1 VSSTSTSERACARCP
16 HVLGRT
22 CCEVDGGEQLATL
35 TWPDVDR
42 ISAATG
48 LPARAFA
55 EVEWLSVEEAQAYE
69 SRRPL
74 YHGYFARGPARLTL
88 KRRHSACV
96 FLERGR
102 GCSLGA
108 DVRPT
113 ACLLYPFEL
122 WPDGSWS
129 FQVDRFGSLAA
140 ARAAAARG
148 SSCLA
153 VEEAESMD
161 GVLAAFSTTRE
172 QITELGERL
181 RGEVRA
187 HRRVLRV
194 AP

>member
-1 VSSTSTSERACARCP
+1 MTAAAFTSEHTCARCP
-16 HVLGRT
+16 RALGRS
-22 CCEVDGGEQLATL
+22 CCEVEDGEQLATL
-35 TWPDVDR
+35 TWADVDR
-42 ISAATG
+42 ISDATG
-48 LPARAFA
+48 RPARAFA
-55 EVEWLSVEEAQAYE
+55 EVEWLSVEDGRAYE

-88 KRRHSACV
+88 KRRAGACV
-96 FLERGR
+96 FLQRGR

-108 DVRPT
+108 DARPT

-129 FQVDRFGSLAA
+129 LQVDRFGSLED
-140 ARAAAARG
+140 ARVARG

-153 VEEAESMD
+153 VEEASSMD

-172 QITELGERL
+172 DVAALGERL

-187 HRRVLRV
+187 HRQVVRAV
-194 AP
+194 P

>member
-1 VSSTSTSERACARCP
+1 
-16 HVLGRT
+16 
-22 CCEVDGGEQLATL
+22 VDGGEQLATL
-35 TWPDVDR
+35 TWADVDR

-48 LPARAFA
+48 RPARAFA
-55 EVEWLSVEEAQAYE
+55 EVEWLPEEEAQRYE

-74 YHGYFARGPARLTL
+74 YAGYFARGPARLTL
-88 KRRHSACV
+88 RRRAEACV

-129 FQVDRFGSLAA
+129 FQVERFGSLEA

-153 VEEAESMD
+153 VEEADSMD
-161 GVLAAFSTTRE
+161 AVLTAFSTTRE
-172 QITELGERL
+172 EVSALGERL

-187 HRRVLRV
+187 HRQVVR
-194 AP
+194 AMP